1 MIKLIKYVLS
11 YFLIRNLYVSYFFTY
26 FLNKDYEEIY
36 KTIKFVKTELEKE
49 INSEREKR
57 VDFICKLDNEYILL
71 EMNNSMKH
79 SFLRLL
85 VF

>member
-36 KTIKFVKTELEKE
+36 KTIKFVKTELDKE